1 MKFLPQRE
9 SYAGIYT
16 VSVRVSLLN
25 ASLVTLV
32 LVPDLVVS
40 EST

>member
-1 MKFLPQRE
+1 MDFLPRRE

-16 VSVRVSLLN
+16 VSVSLLN
-25 ASLVTLV
+25 MSLVTLV